1 MILLTEKE
9 QLFHQAF
16 TFTFD
21 MEGELITLLSL
32 DDARRASQIKEKLEQ
47 KGIACF
53 MGKGWRK
60 NAAKLKSPVDLRV
73 NIKDLDE
80 ALKLI
85 SDDGEPQQNDSVD

>member
-1 MILLTEKE
+1 
-9 QLFHQAF
+9 
-16 TFTFD
+16 

-32 DDARRASQIKEKLEQ
+32 DDARRASEIKEKLEQ
-47 KGIACF
+47 KGIACY

-85 SDDGEPQQNDSVD
+85 SDESEPQLNDSVD

>member
-1 MILLTEKE
+1 
-9 QLFHQAF
+9 
-16 TFTFD
+16 

-32 DDARRASQIKEKLEQ
+32 DDARKAAEIKSKLEG

-60 NAAKLKSPVDLRV
+60 GSAKLKSPVDLRV
-73 NIKDLDE
+73 KIKDLDE

-85 SDDGEPQQNDSVD
+85 SEDAESTSNNTVD

>member
-1 MILLTEKE
+1 M
-9 QLFHQAF
+9 AF

-32 DDARRASQIKEKLEQ
+32 DDARKASEIKDKLEQ
-47 KGIACF
+47 KGIACY

-60 NAAKLKSPVDLRV
+60 NATKLKSPVDLRV

-85 SDDGEPQQNDSVD
+85 SDDGEPQLNDSVD